1 MNFQDIYK
9 RIYEIDS
16 GKVVEKTKT
25 ISEECGMP
33 PAMNSPYKPPVTMNV
48 SMNATGPESIRDLID
63 LISGEAMKEKE
74 MDAAIMKLGTQ
85 EDQTMENRVGE
96 QGPGLFKQVADRVF
110 GSEEQHK
117 ARAQL
122 EKNLADAIRTQSG
135 DQTLAGRV
143 YAKCQ
148 GDDLECLYSFAVQKK
163 FITPELD
170 AQAKKLGLKGNA
182 NMSVEEYENE
192 PDEAYQDTAYMTKDL
207 AGGLNKQHAQYKK
220 EYPGD
225 NPMAVEGAY
234 VQELKNLYQ
243 EIKNR

>member
-16 GKVVEKTKT
+16 GKVVEKTASL
-25 ISEECGMP
+25 SEECGMS

-74 MDAAIMKLGTQ
+74 MDAAILKLGTQ
-85 EDQTMENRVGE
+85 EDRSLEE
-96 QGPGLFKQVADRVF
+96 GPLDAIKGAASKAADWAF
-110 GSEEQHK
+110 GSEEK
-117 ARAQL
+117 VAF
-122 EKNLADAIRTQSG
+122 EKTLAKFINTKTG
-135 DQTLAGRV
+135 DNTAAGRV
-143 YAKCQ
+143 YAQCQ
-148 GDDLECLYSFAVQKK
+148 GDDLECLYSYMKQKGLSDPA
-163 FITPELD
+163 ID
-170 AQAKKLGLKGNA
+170 AQAKKFGLKGNA

-207 AGGLNKQHAQYKK
+207 AGGLNKQHAQFKK

-225 NPMAVEGAY
+225 NPMAVESAY
-234 VQELKNLYQ
+234 QQELKNLYQ
-243 EIKNR
+243 QIKNR